1 MCHGGSRLFQR
12 LPLFLRETADFIKGD
27 KLLMKTGLTLEEAQA
42 AILLGQAP
50 LGTEVLPLNLALG
63 RTLAVDITAP
73 LDQPPFDRSP
83 LDGYALR
90 SADLAGVDRDHPA
103 VLEVVDTLYAG
114 DNAKIPV
121 KPGQAVRIMTG
132 AMLPPGCDCVVPQEQ
147 TDRGAP
153 VKVFVSLKP
162 RQNYIYQGEDYRK
175 GSLLLKK
182 GTRLDAAALGVLS
195 SAGLTEAEVYRRP
208 KVGLL
213 TTGDEV
219 VSSGTPLPAGKIYG
233 SNQMLL
239 AARLTELGFESES
252 AHQSDDPASV
262 AEAMKEL
269 LKSCDMLITTGGVS
283 VGDKDIF
290 HQALP
295 LLGAEQVFWRVD
307 LKPGTPA
314 MYSTYRGKPIL
325 SLSGNP
331 FAAFTTFELLARPL
345 LAALSG
351 EGGPRWG
358 EGVLDTPFPKAS
370 PKRRFIRGRYE
381 AGHITLPEGHSSGL
395 LASLVG
401 CNCLAE
407 LPAGSPP
414 AEAGQKVRILLL

>member
-1 MCHGGSRLFQR
+1 
-12 LPLFLRETADFIKGD
+12 
-27 KLLMKTGLTLEEAQA
+27 MKTGLTLEEAQT
-42 AILLGQAP
+42 AILLNRVP
-50 LGTEVLPLNLALG
+50 LGTQMLPLERALG
-63 RTLAVDITAP
+63 RTLAADVAAP

-90 SADLAGVDRDHPA
+90 SADLTGANREHPA
-103 VLEVVDTLYAG
+103 VLEVVDTVYAG
-114 DNAKIPV
+114 DEARIPV
-121 KPGQAVRIMTG
+121 GPGQAVRLMTG
-132 AMLPPGCDCVVPQEQ
+132 AMLPPGCDCVVPQED
-147 TDRGAP
+147 TDRGDP
-153 VKVFVSLKP
+153 VSVFVSLKP
-162 RQNYIYQGEDYRK
+162 FQNYVYQGEDYRK
-175 GSLLLKK
+175 GTLLLEK
-182 GTRLDAAALGVLS
+182 GTRLDAAALGVL
-195 SAGLTEAEVYRRP
+195 AGAGITEVEVYRRP
-208 KVGLL
+208 RVGLL

-219 VSSGTPLPAGKIYG
+219 VSPGTPLPAGKIYG

-239 AARLTELGFESES
+239 AARLAELGVETET
-252 AHQSDDPASV
+252 AHQGDDPAAV
-262 AEAMKEL
+262 AEAMREL
-269 LKSCDMLITTGGVS
+269 LEICDVLLTTGGVS

-295 LLGAEQVFWRVD
+295 LLGAERIFWRVN

-314 MYSTYRGKPIL
+314 MYSLYEGKPIL

-351 EGGPRWG
+351 EEGPRWG

-370 PKRRFIRGRYE
+370 PRRRFIRGRYE
-381 AGHITLPEGHSSGL
+381 NGHITLPEGHSSGM

-414 AEAGQKVRILLL
+414 AEAGTRVRILLLE

>member
-1 MCHGGSRLFQR
+1 MV
-12 LPLFLRETADFIKGD
+12 
-27 KLLMKTGLTLEEAQA
+27 TGISLEEAVVQMTGP
-42 AILLGQAP
+42 LSP
-50 LGTEVLPLNLALG
+50 LGTEILPLERTLS
-63 RTLAVDITAP
+63 RTLAADVAAP

-90 SADLAGVDRDHPA
+90 SADLAGADRDHPA
-103 VLEVVDTLYAG
+103 VLEVVDTVYAG
-114 DNAKIPV
+114 DEARIPV
-121 KPGQAVRIMTG
+121 GPGQAVRLMTG
-132 AMLPPGCDCVVPQEQ
+132 AMLPPGCDCVVPQED
-147 TDRGAP
+147 TDRGDP
-153 VKVFVSLKP
+153 VSVFVSLKP
-162 RQNYIYQGEDYRK
+162 FQNYVYQGEDYRK
-175 GSLLLKK
+175 GTLLLEK
-182 GTRLDAAALGVLS
+182 GTRLDAAALGVL
-195 SAGLTEAEVYRRP
+195 AGAGITEVEVYRRP
-208 KVGLL
+208 RVGLL

-219 VSSGTPLPAGKIYG
+219 VSPGTPLPAGKIYG

-239 AARLTELGFESES
+239 AARLAELGFETET
-252 AHQSDDPASV
+252 AHRGDDPAAV
-262 AEAMKEL
+262 AEAMREL
-269 LKSCDMLITTGGVS
+269 LETCDVLLTTGGVS

-295 LLGAEQVFWRVD
+295 LLGAERIFWRVN

-314 MYSTYRGKPIL
+314 MYSVYEGKPIL

-351 EGGPRWG
+351 EEGPRWG

-370 PKRRFIRGRYE
+370 PRRRFIRGRYE
-381 AGHITLPEGHSSGL
+381 NGHITLPEGHSSGM

-414 AEAGQKVRILLL
+414 AEAGTRVRILLLE

>member
-1 MCHGGSRLFQR
+1 
-12 LPLFLRETADFIKGD
+12 
-27 KLLMKTGLTLEEAQA
+27 MKTGLTLEEAQT
-42 AILLGQAP
+42 AILLNRVP
-50 LGTEVLPLNLALG
+50 LGTQMLPLERALG
-63 RTLAVDITAP
+63 RTLAADVAAP

-90 SADLAGVDRDHPA
+90 SADLAGADRDHPA
-103 VLEVVDTLYAG
+103 VLEVVDTVYAG
-114 DNAKIPV
+114 DEARIPV
-121 KPGQAVRIMTG
+121 GPGQAVRLMTG
-132 AMLPPGCDCVVPQEQ
+132 AMLPPGCDCVAPQED
-147 TDRGAP
+147 TDQGDP
-153 VKVFVSLKP
+153 VSVFVSLKP
-162 RQNYIYQGEDYRK
+162 FQNYVYQGEDYRK
-175 GSLLLKK
+175 GALLLEK
-182 GTRLDAAALGVLS
+182 GTRLDAAALGVL
-195 SAGLTEAEVYRRP
+195 AGAGITEAEVCRRP
-208 KVGLL
+208 RVGLL

-219 VSSGTPLPAGKIYG
+219 VSPGTPLPAGKIYG

-239 AARLTELGFESES
+239 AARLAELGFETET
-252 AHQSDDPASV
+252 AHRGDDPAAV
-262 AEAMKEL
+262 AEAMREL
-269 LKSCDMLITTGGVS
+269 LETCDVLLTTGGVS

-295 LLGAEQVFWRVD
+295 LLGAERIFWRVN

-314 MYSTYRGKPIL
+314 MYSVYEGKPIL

-351 EGGPRWG
+351 EEGPRWG

-370 PKRRFIRGRYE
+370 PRRRFIRGRYE
-381 AGHITLPEGHSSGL
+381 NGHITLPEGHSSGML
-395 LASLVG
+395 SSLVG

-414 AEAGQKVRILLL
+414 AEAGTRVRILLLE

>member
-1 MCHGGSRLFQR
+1 
-12 LPLFLRETADFIKGD
+12 
-27 KLLMKTGLTLEEAQA
+27 MKTGLTLEEAQT
-42 AILLGQAP
+42 AILLNRVP
-50 LGTEVLPLNLALG
+50 LGTQMLPLERALG
-63 RTLAVDITAP
+63 RTLAADVAAP

-90 SADLAGVDRDHPA
+90 SADLAGADRDHPA
-103 VLEVVDTLYAG
+103 VLEVVDTVYAG
-114 DNAKIPV
+114 DEARIPV
-121 KPGQAVRIMTG
+121 GPGQAVRLMTG
-132 AMLPPGCDCVVPQEQ
+132 AMLPPGCDCVVPQED
-147 TDRGAP
+147 TDRGDP
-153 VKVFVSLKP
+153 VSVFVSLKP
-162 RQNYIYQGEDYRK
+162 FQNYVYQGEDYRK
-175 GSLLLKK
+175 GALLLEKS
-182 GTRLDAAALGVLS
+182 TRLDAAALGVLAG
-195 SAGLTEAEVYRRP
+195 AGLTEAEVCRRP
-208 KVGLL
+208 RVGLL

-219 VSSGTPLPAGKIYG
+219 VSPGTPLPAGKIYG

-239 AARLTELGFESES
+239 AARLAELGVETET
-252 AHQSDDPASV
+252 AHQGDDPAAV
-262 AEAMKEL
+262 AEAMREL
-269 LKSCDMLITTGGVS
+269 LEICDVLLTTGGVS

-295 LLGAEQVFWRVD
+295 LLGAERIFWRVN

-314 MYSTYRGKPIL
+314 MYSLYEGKPIL

-351 EGGPRWG
+351 EEGPRWG

-370 PKRRFIRGRYE
+370 PRRRFIRGRYE
-381 AGHITLPEGHSSGL
+381 NGHITLPEGHSSGM

-414 AEAGQKVRILLL
+414 AEAGTRVRILLLE

>member
-1 MCHGGSRLFQR
+1 
-12 LPLFLRETADFIKGD
+12 
-27 KLLMKTGLTLEEAQA
+27 MKTGLTLEEAQT
-42 AILLGQAP
+42 AILLNRVP
-50 LGTEVLPLNLALG
+50 LGTQMLPLERALG
-63 RTLAVDITAP
+63 RTLAADVAAP

-90 SADLAGVDRDHPA
+90 SADLAGADRDHPA
-103 VLEVVDTLYAG
+103 VLEVVDTVYAG
-114 DNAKIPV
+114 DEARIPV
-121 KPGQAVRIMTG
+121 GPGQAVRLMTG
-132 AMLPPGCDCVVPQEQ
+132 AMLPPGCDCVVPQED
-147 TDRGAP
+147 TDRGDP
-153 VKVFVSLKP
+153 VSVFVSLKP
-162 RQNYIYQGEDYRK
+162 FQNYVYQGEDYRK
-175 GSLLLKK
+175 GALLLEKS
-182 GTRLDAAALGVLS
+182 TRLDAAALGVLAG
-195 SAGLTEAEVYRRP
+195 AGLTEAEVCRRP
-208 KVGLL
+208 RVGLL

-219 VSSGTPLPAGKIYG
+219 VSPGTALPAGKIYG

-239 AARLTELGFESES
+239 AARLAELGFETET
-252 AHQSDDPASV
+252 AHRGDDPAAV
-262 AEAMKEL
+262 AEAMREL
-269 LKSCDMLITTGGVS
+269 LETCDVLLTTGGVS

-295 LLGAEQVFWRVD
+295 LLGAERIFWRVN

-314 MYSTYRGKPIL
+314 MYSLYEGKPIL

-351 EGGPRWG
+351 EEGPRWG

-370 PKRRFIRGRYE
+370 PRRRFIRGRYE
-381 AGHITLPEGHSSGL
+381 NGHITLPEGHSSGM

-414 AEAGQKVRILLL
+414 AEAGTRVRILLLE

>member
-1 MCHGGSRLFQR
+1 MVTGISLEAAVVQMTG
-12 LPLFLRETADFIKGD
+12 PLS
-27 KLLMKTGLTLEEAQA
+27 
-42 AILLGQAP
+42 P
-50 LGTEVLPLNLALG
+50 LGTEILPLERALG
-63 RTLAVDITAP
+63 RTLAADVAAP

-90 SADLAGVDRDHPA
+90 SADLAGADRDHPA
-103 VLEVVDTLYAG
+103 VLEVVDTVYAG
-114 DNAKIPV
+114 DEARIPV
-121 KPGQAVRIMTG
+121 GPGQAVRIMTG
-132 AMLPPGCDCVVPQEQ
+132 AMLPPGCDCVSPQED
-147 TDRGAP
+147 TDRGEP
-153 VKVFVSLKP
+153 VSVFVSLKP
-162 RQNYIYQGEDYRK
+162 FQNYVYQGEDYRK
-175 GSLLLKK
+175 GALLLEK
-182 GTRLDAAALGVLS
+182 GTRLDAASLGVL
-195 SAGLTEAEVYRRP
+195 AGAGITEAEVYRRP
-208 KVGLL
+208 RVGLL

-219 VSSGTPLPAGKIYG
+219 VSPGTPLPAGKIYG

-239 AARLTELGFESES
+239 AARLAELGFETET
-252 AHQSDDPASV
+252 AHRGDDPAAV
-262 AEAMKEL
+262 AETMREL
-269 LKSCDMLITTGGVS
+269 LEICDVLLTTGGVS

-295 LLGAEQVFWRVD
+295 LLGAERIFWRVN

-314 MYSTYRGKPIL
+314 MYSLYQGKPIL

-351 EGGPRWG
+351 EEGPLWG

-370 PKRRFIRGRYE
+370 PRRRFIRGQYE
-381 AGHITLPEGHSSGL
+381 HGHITLPEGHASGM

-414 AEAGQKVRILLL
+414 AEAGTRVRILLLE